1 MRKRR
6 EIEVDI
12 YCSDKVE
19 MRQITNDQNVNLNF
33 PRCTVSDVAP
43 LSCMSCVWRVS
54 VACQA
59 VPVACLSRG
68 CRVSVS
74 DISLYRLHLI
84 SLVIIYFQSRE
95 WVALK
100 TLLAEPSQYWKA
112 KVNFWEETTSDESS
126 PFVDVPWS
134 PSIAATKYFLFKT
147 VASVFQDRVLNIP
160 LQSTADQTDVDMVKE
175 DRGRMMSTEY
185 QVLFQACFVE
195 FLYKRQSQV
204 LKDG

>member
-12 YCSDKVE
+12 YCLDKVE

-33 PRCTVSDVAP
+33 PRCTVSDIAP

-54 VACQA
+54 VACQVA
-59 VPVACLSRG
+59 PVACLSRG
-68 CRVSVS
+68 CRMSVS
-74 DISLYRLHLI
+74 DISLYRLYLI